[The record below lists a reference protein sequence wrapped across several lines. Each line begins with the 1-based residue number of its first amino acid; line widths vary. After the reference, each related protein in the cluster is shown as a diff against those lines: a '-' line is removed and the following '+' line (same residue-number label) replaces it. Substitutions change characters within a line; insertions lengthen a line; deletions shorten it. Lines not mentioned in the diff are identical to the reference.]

1 MTPAPGDRPDRFLEG
16 EFRSIVRDFG
26 PPLYRQAFRMLG
38 DAEEATEAVQEILL
52 NVHRSLADFRGE
64 SSLATWV
71 YRIGL
76 NTLISYRR
84 HRCHRPCAS
93 IEAEEVQSL
102 ADEGSD
108 IGAEYD
114 RKETREQLARCIAKL
129 SPRESAA
136 ITLFYMDGLGYKEI
150 ASVMDTSLSAVGLL
164 LHRGREH
171 LHVLLTGKKGRDGK

>member
-1 MTPAPGDRPDRFLEG
+1 MTPAPGDRSERVLDTG
-16 EFRSIVRDFG
+16 FRSIVKDFG
-26 PPLYRQAFRMLG
+26 PPLYRQAYRMLG
-38 DAEEATEAVQEILL
+38 DADEAAEAVQEILL

-84 HRCHRPCAS
+84 HQRRQPLAS
-93 IEAEEVQSL
+93 IEAGDVQSL
-102 ADEGSD
+102 ADEEND
-108 IGAEYD
+108 VGAEYD

-150 ASVMDTSLSAVGLL
+150 ASIMDTSLSAVGLL

-171 LHVLLTGKKGRDGK
+171 LHVLLTGKRERSGK